1 MDKPAKKIVKKLLG
15 TDKKTTIAKP
25 DSEKTPEELDK
36 NYRPQGSD
44 EQIGDGSAGMGGTS
58 GI

>member
-1 MDKPAKKIVKKLLG
+1 MRKPDKNSDKKVVTTNKKIPVTKTD
-15 TDKKTTIAKP
+15 TDKNP
-25 DSEKTPEELDK
+25 QVDK

-58 GI
+58 AI

>member
-1 MDKPAKKIVKKLLG
+1 MRKPDKNSDKKVVTTNKKIPVTK
-15 TDKKTTIAKP
+15 TDNDKNP
-25 DSEKTPEELDK
+25 QVDK

-58 GI
+58 AI

>member
-1 MDKPAKKIVKKLLG
+1 MDKPVKKTLKKG
-15 TDKKTTIAKP
+15 VSADKKPTTNKP